1 MTAQTS
7 TLLAKAGDPLTPPAE
22 LDRIANPLL
31 ASFLR
36 GGKCDSCEG
45 NALAVVA
52 ANPNT
57 SPALLVSLAEW
68 FPAAVASNPA
78 LSLLAF
84 ADPRLVARV
93 PASVM
98 KRLVAEPDLPL
109 EWLDQASGHSSVAVR
124 AAVAASARAPAS
136 ALARLCCDGERNV
149 CFIALSNPSSPPH
162 ALAAR
167 ARTARVEAG
176 TSGWSSELVAIARN
190 PSSSPDLLAS
200 LADLPGLVPA
210 LLENPSLP
218 LSLIETFVAHEQ
230 PTLRSI
236 AAAHAT
242 LPARLV
248 AALAV
253 DPAAIVRAALARR
266 PDLPPTLL
274 EALAIDED
282 ASVRSAVAS
291 RAKLPAFL
299 TQRLAFDNDPAVRRS
314 VASRPDLSARLS
326 HQLVSDAK
334 APVRAALARHS
345 TNAAVLRRL
354 AKAREGA
361 VRDGVRSN
369 RFAPAFV
376 RDLGRRRVG
385 GPCSCGLVHQRITRP
400 RSHQS
405 SCTFRGAPSRL
416 APRARVAPHAGGL
429 ARALGRP

>member
-1 MTAQTS
+1 MTAQLS
-7 TLLAKAGDPLTPPAE
+7 TLLARAGDPLTPPAE

-31 ASFLR
+31 ASFAR

-45 NALAVVA
+45 NALAAVA
-52 ANPNT
+52 ANPNA

-84 ADPRLVARV
+84 ADPRLVVRV
-93 PASVM
+93 PAGVM

-109 EWLDQASGHSSVAVR
+109 EWLDQASAHPSVAVR
-124 AAVAASARAPAS
+124 AAVAASAHAPAS
-136 ALARLCCDGERNV
+136 ALARLCDSEPNV
-149 CFIALSNPSSPPH
+149 RVLALANPATPPR

-167 ARTARVEAG
+167 ARTARADAG
-176 TSGWSSELVAIARN
+176 TSGWSSELAAIARN
-190 PSSSPDLLAS
+190 PSSPPDLLTS

-218 LSLIETFVAHEQ
+218 LSVVESFVAHEQ
-230 PTLRSI
+230 PTLRSL

-242 LPARLV
+242 LPERLV
-248 AALAV
+248 VTLAG
-253 DPAAIVRAALARR
+253 DPMAIVRAAIARR
-266 PDLPPTLL
+266 PDLTPALL
-274 EALAIDED
+274 EALAVDED

-299 TQRLAFDNDPAVRRS
+299 TQRLAFDNNLAVRS
-314 VASRPDLSARLS
+314 TVASRPDLSANLS
-326 HQLVSDAK
+326 HRLADDTK
-334 APVRAALARHS
+334 APVRVALARHS
-345 TNAAVLRRL
+345 VHATVLRRL

-376 RDLGRRRVG
+376 RDLGRRRVS
-385 GPCSCGLVHQRITRP
+385 GPCSCGVVRRRIARSP
-400 RSHQS
+400 SHQNF
-405 SCTFRGAPSRL
+405 CTFRGAPSRF

-429 ARALGRP
+429 ARALGRS